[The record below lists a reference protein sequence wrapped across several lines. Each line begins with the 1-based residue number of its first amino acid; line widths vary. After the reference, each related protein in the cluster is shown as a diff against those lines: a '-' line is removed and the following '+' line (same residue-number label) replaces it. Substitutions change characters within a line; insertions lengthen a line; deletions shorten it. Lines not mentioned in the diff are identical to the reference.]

1 MKEQYIFKGN
11 LKVKVNITDLSKK
24 IGLSRTTVSNI
35 INCKI
40 KTNKPNAF
48 IITKYLDENK
58 EIEDYFVLCD

>member
-11 LKVKVNITDLSKK
+11 LKVKINITDLAKK
-24 IGLSRTTVSNI
+24 IGLSRMTTSNI

-48 IITKYLDENK
+48 IINYYLSGSTDINNYF
-58 EIEDYFVLCD
+58 EIVN